1 MSVVAKIYLPG
12 FGPSNTQCHELRRV
26 FLDKYSKGLLYYQDR
41 ENNGTASAK
50 ICL

>member
-1 MSVVAKIYLPG
+1 MSSQRSV
-12 FGPSNTQCHELRRV
+12 FGVLEQIIRSVMSFVEF
-26 FLDKYSKGLLYYQDR
+26 FLDKYIKGLLYYQDR